1 MFVQKR
7 EYEKTKATDLYAW
20 TMTYLDF
27 VDVREGD
34 HDNDEDEGAGVG
46 KLLRK
51 DPLLAEVKHFPGLE

>member
-1 MFVQKR
+1 
-7 EYEKTKATDLYAW
+7 
-20 TMTYLDF
+20 MTYLDF